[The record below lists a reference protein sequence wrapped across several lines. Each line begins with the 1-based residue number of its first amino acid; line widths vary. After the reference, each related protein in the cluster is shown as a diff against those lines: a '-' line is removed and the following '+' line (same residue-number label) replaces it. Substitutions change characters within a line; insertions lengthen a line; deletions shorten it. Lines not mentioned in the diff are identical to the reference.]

1 MPGRTCRGSWLNR
14 LIVLDNHSTC
24 ILVYSTRPNKLH
36 FSFFG
41 WDLLFKFDNHVTEVY
56 NWSVHA
62 SPLVLEFLLR
72 SLQVCLCKPT
82 TRPSAS
88 LREKP
93 EAGRLLP
100 TLPRDQISQ
109 AGSMLLFLRRVAPH
123 SCLGEIKLQRG
134 AKTGSWTQPTF
145 SSWRHVP
152 ALLTFGKNLDIDKH
166 KRHLRDK
173 LEIMLW
179 EHL

>member
-62 SPLVLEFLLR
+62 SPLVLDFLLR

-93 EAGRLLP
+93 LRQDNCCRLHLAGP
-100 TLPRDQISQ
+100 DKVYRDQISQ

-134 AKTGSWTQPTF
+134 AKTGSWTKP
-145 SSWRHVP
+145 H
-152 ALLTFGKNLDIDKH
+152 LNLGYTCQLFL
-166 KRHLRDK
+166 HLEEDMK
-173 LEIMLW
+173 PWYWLA
-179 EHL
+179 